1 MKKNI
6 QSIIIYMKK
15 INEVLKRK
23 AQNPPPVWFMRQA
36 GRYLPGYQE
45 IRKNY
50 SFLEMIRIPELIA
63 KITLE
68 PVELF
73 DLDGAILFSDIL
85 VILPPLGY
93 DIKYEEGVGFE
104 ILREKK
110 EIEFKLRDPEK
121 DLNFVFKGIKEI
133 RKNLSPFKTLIGFAG
148 GPFTVFSYLLEGKTG
163 RDFYNTK
170 EFLYEEP
177 VLFFKKLKIL
187 SDYIK
192 YYLQA
197 QISYG
202 AEVLQVFDTNA
213 YNLPLFYF
221 ERYYF
226 PILYGLIE
234 EISKY
239 TPVIYFGLYLS
250 PYYKILKNLPISCI
264 SLDTSAN
271 FEEAR
276 NYFGED
282 FPVQGNLDPY
292 VLLFSSSAISREVKR
307 IKEEAMPNPH
317 IFNLGHGVLP
327 NTEPSKVKMAVM
339 EIRKAI

>member
-1 MKKNI
+1 
-6 QSIIIYMKK
+6 MKK
-15 INEVLKRK
+15 IIEVLKRK

-36 GRYLPGYQE
+36 GRYLPGYQQ

-50 SFLEMIRIPELIA
+50 NFLEMIRIPELIA

-93 DIKYEEGVGFE
+93 EIKYIEGVGFE
-104 ILREKK
+104 IIREKK
-110 EIEFKLRDPEK
+110 EIEFKLKDPEK
-121 DLNFVFKGIKEI
+121 DLNFVFKGIEEI

-163 RDFYNTK
+163 KDFYNTK
-170 EFLYEEP
+170 EFLYGEP
-177 VLFFKKLKIL
+177 ELFFKKLKIL
-187 SDYIK
+187 SDYTK

-197 QISYG
+197 QSSYG
-202 AEVLQVFDTNA
+202 AEVLQIFDTNA
-213 YNLPLFYF
+213 YNLPFFYF

-226 PILYGLIE
+226 PILYDLIE

-239 TPVIYFGLYLS
+239 IPVIYFGLYLS
-250 PYYKILKNLPISCI
+250 PFYKILKNLPISCI
-264 SLDTSAN
+264 SIDSSTT
-271 FEEAR
+271 FEEVR
-276 NYFGED
+276 SYFGED

-292 VLLFSSSAISREVKR
+292 ALLSSSSAISREVKR
-307 IKEEAMPNPH
+307 IKEEANPNPH

-327 NTEPSKVKMAVM
+327 KTEPSKVQMAVM
-339 EIRKAI
+339 EIRKTI